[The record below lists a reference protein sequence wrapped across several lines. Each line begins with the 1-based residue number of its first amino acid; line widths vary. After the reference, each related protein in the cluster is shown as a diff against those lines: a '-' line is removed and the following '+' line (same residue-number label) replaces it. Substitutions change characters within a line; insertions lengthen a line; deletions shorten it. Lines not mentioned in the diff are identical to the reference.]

1 MKQIFTSTFLI
12 CTLIVFSQDEL
23 LSEID
28 TVIEEPTYA
37 SAVFKGLKVINFES
51 TKLVA
56 KKGFNFIVSHRFG
69 TVKNGFQNLFGLD
82 EAVTH
87 LNFVYGLSD
96 NINISASRSSN
107 QKIYEVATKFRLV
120 NQQAG
125 KIPLTVVGYTSV
137 LANTS
142 LDTDNLPKLEFKHR
156 LSYVAQLLVSRKM
169 NNNLSLILSPT
180 FFHDNYLT
188 DDFQENSQYGI
199 GFGGRYK
206 LGKRWSLNTEYGM
219 HLNRSE
225 NSLYKNPFSIGV
237 DLETGGH
244 VFQLL
249 FTNSQSM
256 NTNGVFGTS
265 TGEWGESDV
274 YFGFNL
280 ARSF

>member
-120 NQQAG
+120 NQLAG
-125 KIPLTVVGYTSV
+125 KIPFTVVGYTSV

-188 DDFQENSQYGI
+188 DDFQENSQYGV

-206 LGKRWSLNTEYGM
+206 LGKRWSLNTEYGV

>member
-188 DDFQENSQYGI
+188 DDFQENSQYGV

-206 LGKRWSLNTEYGM
+206 LGKRWSLNTEYGV

>member
-96 NINISASRSSN
+96 NVNISASRSSN

-142 LDTDNLPKLEFKHR
+142 LDTDNLTKLEFKHR

-206 LGKRWSLNTEYGM
+206 LGKRWSLNMEYGV

>member
-69 TVKNGFQNLFGLD
+69 TVKKGFQNLFGLD

-142 LDTDNLPKLEFKHR
+142 LETDNLPKLEFKHR

-206 LGKRWSLNTEYGM
+206 LGKRWSLNMEYGV

>member
-142 LDTDNLPKLEFKHR
+142 LDTDNLTKLEFKHR

-206 LGKRWSLNTEYGM
+206 LGKRWSLNMEYGV

-265 TGEWGESDV
+265 TGEWGESNV

>member
-1 MKQIFTSTFLI
+1 MKKSITTLFLLFTVL
-12 CTLIVFSQDEL
+12 LFSQDDL

-28 TVIEEPTYA
+28 TATETPLYA

-56 KKGFNFIVSHRFG
+56 KGGFNFIVSHRFG

-96 NINISASRSSN
+96 HINISASRSSN

-120 NQQAG
+120 SQQAG
-125 KIPLTVVGYTSV
+125 KIPFTVVGYTSV
-137 LANTS
+137 LANTA

-156 LSYVAQLLVSRKM
+156 LSYIAQLLVSRKM
-169 NNNLSLILSPT
+169 NKNLSLILSPT

-188 DDFQENSQYGI
+188 DDFQENSQYGV

-206 LGKRWSLNTEYGM
+206 LGKRWSLNTEYGV
-219 HLNRSE
+219 HLNRSK
-225 NSLYKNPFSIGV
+225 NSLYNNPFSIGV

-265 TGEWGESDV
+265 TGEWGEGDV

>member
-69 TVKNGFQNLFGLD
+69 TVKKGFQNLFGLD

-125 KIPLTVVGYTSV
+125 KIPFTVVGYTSV

-180 FFHDNYLT
+180 FFHDNYLS
-188 DDFQENSQYGI
+188 DDFQENSQYGV

-206 LGKRWSLNTEYGM
+206 LGKRWSLNTEYGV

>member
-1 MKQIFTSTFLI
+1 MKYYMSTFLI
-12 CTLIVFSQDEL
+12 AFSFLLFSQEDL

-28 TVIEEPTYA
+28 TNFQQPLYA
-37 SAVFKGLKVINFES
+37 TAVFKGLKVINFES

-87 LNFVYGLSD
+87 LNFVYGVSD
-96 NINISASRSSN
+96 ALNISVSRSSN
-107 QKIYEVATKFRLV
+107 QKIYEVASKFRLAK
-120 NQQAG
+120 QQAG
-125 KIPLTVVGYTSV
+125 KMPLTVVGYTSI
-137 LANTS
+137 LANTA
-142 LDTDNLPKLEFKHR
+142 LDKANLPKLEFKHR
-156 LSYVAQLLVSRKM
+156 LSYVAQLLISRKISEE
-169 NNNLSLILSPT
+169 LSLIASPT
-180 FFHDNYLT
+180 FFHDNYVT
-188 DDFQENSQYGI
+188 DNDQANSQYGI
-199 GFGGRYK
+199 GLGGRYK
-206 LGKRWSLNTEYGM
+206 LGKRWSLNMEYGA
-219 HLNRSE
+219 HLNRNN
-225 NSLYKNPFSIGV
+225 NSLYNNPFSIGV

-244 VFQLL
+244 VFQLH

-265 TGEWGESDV
+265 TGDWAEADV

>member
-188 DDFQENSQYGI
+188 DDFQENSQYGV
-199 GFGGRYK
+199 GLGGRYK

-219 HLNRSE
+219 HMNRSE

>member
-125 KIPLTVVGYTSV
+125 KTPLTVVGYTSV

-180 FFHDNYLT
+180 FFHDNYLN
-188 DDFQENSQYGI
+188 DDFQENSQYGV

-206 LGKRWSLNTEYGM
+206 LGKRWSLNMEYGV

>member
-125 KIPLTVVGYTSV
+125 KIPFTVVGYTSV

-142 LDTDNLPKLEFKHR
+142 LETDNLPKLEFKHR

>member
-125 KIPLTVVGYTSV
+125 KIPFTVVGYTSV

-142 LDTDNLPKLEFKHR
+142 LETDNLPKLEFKHR

-188 DDFQENSQYGI
+188 DDFQENSQYGV
-199 GFGGRYK
+199 GLGGRYK

>member
-1 MKQIFTSTFLI
+1 MKQFFTSTLLI
-12 CTLIVFSQDEL
+12 FCLVVFSQDEL
-23 LSEID
+23 LNEID
-28 TVIEEPTYA
+28 TDIVNLNYT

-56 KKGFNFIVSHRFG
+56 DKGFSFIVSHRFG

-87 LNFVYGLSD
+87 LNFVYGLSE

-107 QKIYEVATKFRLV
+107 QKIYEVASKFRLV

-125 KIPLTVVGYTSV
+125 KIPFTVVGYTSV

-156 LSYVAQLLVSRKM
+156 LSYVAQLLVSRKI

-188 DDFQENSQYGI
+188 DDFQGNSQYGL

-206 LGKRWSLNTEYGM
+206 LGKRWSFNTEYGV

-225 NSLYKNPFSIGV
+225 NSLYKNPFSIGI

-256 NTNGVFGTS
+256 YTNGVFGTS
-265 TGEWGESDV
+265 TGDWGEGDV
-274 YFGFNL
+274 YFGFYL

>member
-125 KIPLTVVGYTSV
+125 KMPFTVVSYTSV
-137 LANTS
+137 LANTA
-142 LDTDNLPKLEFKHR
+142 LETDNLPKLEFKHR

-188 DDFQENSQYGI
+188 DDFQENSQYGV

>member
-56 KKGFNFIVSHRFG
+56 IKGFNFIVSHRFG

-125 KIPLTVVGYTSV
+125 KIPFTVVGYTSV

-142 LDTDNLPKLEFKHR
+142 LETDNLPKLEFKHR

-188 DDFQENSQYGI
+188 DDFQENSQYGV

-206 LGKRWSLNTEYGM
+206 LGKRWSLNMEYGV

>member
-125 KIPLTVVGYTSV
+125 KIPFTVVGYTSV

-188 DDFQENSQYGI
+188 DDFQENSQYGV

>member
-142 LDTDNLPKLEFKHR
+142 LDTNNLPKLEFKHR

-188 DDFQENSQYGI
+188 DDFQENSQYGV

-206 LGKRWSLNTEYGM
+206 LGKRWSLNTEYGV

>member
-87 LNFVYGLSD
+87 LNFVYGLSH

-107 QKIYEVATKFRLV
+107 QKIYEVATKFRVV
-120 NQQAG
+120 NQKAG

-188 DDFQENSQYGI
+188 DDFQENSQYGV
-199 GFGGRYK
+199 GFGVRYK
-206 LGKRWSLNTEYGM
+206 LGKRWSLNMEYGV

>member
-125 KIPLTVVGYTSV
+125 KIPFTVVGYTSV
-137 LANTS
+137 LANTA
-142 LDTDNLPKLEFKHR
+142 LDSDNLPKLEFKHR

-206 LGKRWSLNTEYGM
+206 LGKRWSLNMEYGV

>member
-107 QKIYEVATKFRLV
+107 QKIYEVATKVRLV
-120 NQQAG
+120 NQQAA
-125 KIPLTVVGYTSV
+125 KIPFTVVGYTSV

-188 DDFQENSQYGI
+188 DDFQENSQYGV

-206 LGKRWSLNTEYGM
+206 LGKRWSLNTEYGV
-219 HLNRSE
+219 HLNRSK
-225 NSLYKNPFSIGV
+225 NSLYKNPFSS
-237 DLETGGH
+237 L
-244 VFQLL
+244 
-249 FTNSQSM
+249 
-256 NTNGVFGTS
+256 
-265 TGEWGESDV
+265 
-274 YFGFNL
+274 
-280 ARSF
+280 

>member
-125 KIPLTVVGYTSV
+125 KIPFTVVGYTSV

-142 LDTDNLPKLEFKHR
+142 LETDNLPKLEFKHR

-180 FFHDNYLT
+180 FFHDNYLS
-188 DDFQENSQYGI
+188 DDFQENSQYGV

>member
-1 MKQIFTSTFLI
+1 MKKFLTTLFLLFTVL
-12 CTLIVFSQDEL
+12 LFSQDDL

-28 TVIEEPTYA
+28 TATETPLFA

-56 KKGFNFIVSHRFG
+56 KGGFNFIVSHRFG

-96 NINISASRSSN
+96 HINISASRSSN

-125 KIPLTVVGYTSV
+125 KIPFTVVGYTSV

-142 LDTDNLPKLEFKHR
+142 LETDNLPKLEFKHR

-188 DDFQENSQYGI
+188 DDFQENSQYGV

-225 NSLYKNPFSIGV
+225 NSLYKNPFSIGL

>member
-69 TVKNGFQNLFGLD
+69 TVKKGFQNLFGLD

-125 KIPLTVVGYTSV
+125 KIPFTVVGYTSV

-142 LDTDNLPKLEFKHR
+142 LETDNLPKLEFKHR

-188 DDFQENSQYGI
+188 DDFQENSQYGV

-206 LGKRWSLNTEYGM
+206 LGKRWSLNMEYGV

>member
-107 QKIYEVATKFRLV
+107 QKIYEVATKFILV

-206 LGKRWSLNTEYGM
+206 LGKRWSLNMEYGV

>member
-125 KIPLTVVGYTSV
+125 KIPFTVVGYTSV

-206 LGKRWSLNTEYGM
+206 LGKRWSLNMEYGV

>member
-120 NQQAG
+120 NQLAG
-125 KIPLTVVGYTSV
+125 KIPFTVVGYTSV

-142 LDTDNLPKLEFKHR
+142 LETDNLPKLEFKHR

-206 LGKRWSLNTEYGM
+206 LGKRWSLNMEYGV

>member
-188 DDFQENSQYGI
+188 DDFQENSQYGV